1 MGGRLFQHHNP
12 AYDIM
17 VYFCKYRRKL
27 EETAKCARDHELLLA
42 PACGIYNYLN
52 KNFNKKKTYK
62 NVFTVPKKL
71 EITDM

>member
-1 MGGRLFQHHNP
+1 MSMGGRLFKHHNA

-27 EETAKCARDHELLLA
+27 EETAKYARDLELLLA

-52 KNFNKKKTYK
+52 KNFNKKRHTRMSSQYQ
-62 NVFTVPKKL
+62 
-71 EITDM
+71 